1 MTPSRKLPEDH
12 VKPDSEPVPLPTSAD
27 NNADAGPVA
36 PGSPSEPE
44 SVAKDVPPPPPV
56 PVRIGHQDSGAGD
69 VNSKTEESIAEHEA
83 PRPDGLMDH
92 RMRLASLELVIT
104 RDQASPL
111 ADLGQE
117 HLPAPTEGTPANPL
131 ESALHEGNWMTETV
145 RRGDTISHIFRRLG
159 ISIREALALVKLKD
173 AAVLEKITPGE
184 EIHVTKLT
192 PMDGTTRER
201 LEKLKYELNQFT
213 TLLVRRKDDGYVTD
227 IVRREPEIHYRTSR
241 ATINSSLLGTARNAG
256 IPFDVVY
263 SFADILGWQV
273 DFSRDLRK
281 GDQFTVI
288 FEELYLD
295 GEKIGNGQVVA
306 TELVTMDR
314 NLRAVRHVG
323 DNGRVTYYAPDGEG
337 IQGSFLRSPIKY
349 ARVTSSFSKRR
360 LHPIQKIWKPHNG
373 VDYGAPLNT
382 PVHSTG
388 DGVVIFVGSKNGY
401 GRTVILRHGEQYQT
415 LYAHLNRYRKGL
427 RTGKRVEQGEV
438 IGYVGKTGWATGPHL
453 HYEFRVNGRHMD
465 PLTVDLPKSDPID
478 QRYRDDFLREAA
490 HWVAQLESADPI
502 PLAQNDP

>member
-1 MTPSRKLPEDH
+1 MKLPEEQ
-12 VKPDSEPVPLPTSAD
+12 VKPDSEPVSLPSPAGNSA
-27 NNADAGPVA
+27 AAGPVA
-36 PGSPSEPE
+36 PGLPPEPE
-44 SVAKDVPPPPPV
+44 SVAKDVPPPSPV
-56 PVRIGHQDSGAGD
+56 PVRIGHQNSGAGD
-69 VNSKTEESIAEHEA
+69 VNSKPEESIAEKGA
-83 PRPDGLMDH
+83 PRTDGLLDH
-92 RMRLASLELVIT
+92 KLGFASLAQVMT

-117 HLPAPTEGTPANPL
+117 HLPAPKEGTPANPL

-306 TELVTMDR
+306 AELITMDR
-314 NLRAVRHVG
+314 SLRAVRHVG

-388 DGVVIFVGSKNGY
+388 DGVVIFIGSKNGY
-401 GRTVILRHGEQYQT
+401 GRTIILRHGEQYQT
-415 LYAHLNRYRKGL
+415 LYAHLNHYRKGL

-465 PLTVDLPKSDPID
+465 PLTVELPKSDPID
-478 QRYRDDFLREAA
+478 QRYRVDFLREAA